1 MPISALT
8 RGRAK
13 NMKKSNKTIIIAEM
27 ACSHDGS
34 MEIAKKIIDAAAD
47 AKADVINFH
56 MTHLPD
62 YMVPDYNLGGVSEG
76 KDSNN
81 IYNYLKKI
89 IWFGE
94 KEWRGLFSYAKKKN
108 LLVSA
113 LCNDISSLETA
124 KKLNADI
131 YQIHS
136 SSLSEK
142 NLVKLIAKNK
152 KQIALKI
159 GGTYLGELEKCISW
173 IKEEGN
179 ENIVLMYGY
188 QNYPTKL
195 EDVNMR
201 FIPTLKNLFNLPVG
215 FCDHTD
221 GVSELA
227 LIIPLLS
234 LPFGATFLEKHI
246 THDRS
251 KKCEDFE
258 SALNPDDFKKFVGY
272 VRESEKTFGI
282 SSMRLFSEDEQK
294 YRNISKKRAVANAN
308 LSKGTVLQQKHIA
321 YKRANSGLFP
331 DKASSLMGRKL
342 KKDISE
348 NTPIDWSCIE

>member
-1 MPISALT
+1 
-8 RGRAK
+8 
-13 NMKKSNKTIIIAEM
+13 MKGSKTIIIAEM

-47 AKADVINFH
+47 AKADFINFQ

-62 YMVPDYNLGGVSEG
+62 YMVSDYNLGGISQG
-76 KDSNN
+76 KDSSN
-81 IYNYLKKI
+81 IYNYLKKL

-94 KEWRGLFSYAKKKN
+94 NEWKELFAYARRKKIGI
-108 LLVSA
+108 SA
-113 LCNDISSLETA
+113 TCNDVFSANLA
-124 KKLNADI
+124 KKLKVDA

-142 NLVKLIAKNK
+142 NLVKTIAKDK

-159 GGTYLGELEKCISW
+159 GGTFLGELEKSIGW

-179 ENIVLMYGY
+179 DKIALLYGY

-195 EDVNMR
+195 EDCNLS
-201 FIPTLKNLFNLPVG
+201 FIPTLKQLFGLPVG

-221 GVSELA
+221 GASDLA
-227 LIIPLLS
+227 SVIPLLA
-234 LPFGATFLEKHI
+234 LPFGATILEKHL
-246 THDRS
+246 THNRS

-258 SALNPDDFKKFVGY
+258 SALNPNNFKKFVSY
-272 VRESEKTFGI
+272 VREAEKTFGN
-282 SSMRLFSEDEQK
+282 SSMRIFSEDELK
-294 YRNISKKRAVANAN
+294 YRNVSKKRAVASAN

-331 DKASSLMGRKL
+331 DQAAYLIGRKL
-342 KKDISE
+342 KTNVSE
-348 NTPIDWSCIE
+348 NSPIDWNCVE